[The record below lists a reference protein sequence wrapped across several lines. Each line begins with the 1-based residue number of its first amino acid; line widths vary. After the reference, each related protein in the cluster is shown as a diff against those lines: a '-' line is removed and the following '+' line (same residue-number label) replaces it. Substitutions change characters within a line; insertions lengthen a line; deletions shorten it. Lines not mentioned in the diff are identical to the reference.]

1 MTKSLQTLQ
10 LVWCD
15 KKSRLVL
22 SKKRILYI
30 WEKNIFTF
38 FGGKNGKLFFSVK
51 F

>member
-1 MTKSLQTLQ
+1 VTKSLQTLQ

-38 FGGKNGKLFFSVK
+38 PGVKTVNYFFQ
-51 F
+51 